1 MTLNDLFKKRQTAYI
16 KNLSK
21 YARIIFNDHFVLIL
35 FILFGAGGFAYSNY
49 LETLTVGLVQPRI
62 LVAILFYL
70 VVSTGSVTLLLE
82 PADTI
87 FLLPKE
93 HEFKQI
99 FKKMTIQSFIRSLIS
114 VGIVGIL
121 TWPIF
126 VATLDAPTTD
136 LVFILITLG
145 SLKWLN
151 LLTKIK
157 PFFEMKTQNKQT
169 LLVTVV
175 KILAIISL
183 LFMNR
188 PLTTGITVAIALY
201 TAYAF
206 ATEKQYVS
214 NLFNWDAMISA
225 EENRMQRLYR
235 FIGLFTNVPNIET
248 HIKRLAWLDPTLDW
262 LSQKNPTAPYYYILR
277 TTARNTDYSMLVIRA
292 TVVGAILLAVT
303 QSFVVSTLLILLF
316 LYMIG
321 FQLMTLVS
329 EIERAPQFKMYPVTQ
344 VEKEQAVFKLI
355 FQLLIFVA
363 ILLGVAAIGPLGIA
377 GFALIP
383 IGCLFAYLFSKFYA
397 PHRIKRLY

>member
-1 MTLNDLFKKRQTAYI
+1 MTLNDLFKKRQTAYL
-16 KNLSK
+16 KNLTK

-49 LETLTVGLVQPRI
+49 LETLTVGMIQPRM
-62 LVAILFYL
+62 LVALLFYL
-70 VVSTGSVTLLLE
+70 IVSTGSVTLLLE
-82 PADTI
+82 PADAI

-99 FKKMTIQSFIRSLIS
+99 FKQMTIKSFIQSLLAA
-114 VGIVGIL
+114 GIVGIIA
-121 TWPIF
+121 WPIF
-126 VATLDAPTTD
+126 VATLDAPTTE
-136 LVFILITLG
+136 LVFILITLV

-169 LLVTVV
+169 LLITVV
-175 KILAIISL
+175 KIFAIISL
-183 LFMNR
+183 IFINR
-188 PLTTGITVAIALY
+188 PLTALITAAIALY

-206 ATEKQYVS
+206 MTEKRYFTY
-214 NLFNWDAMISA
+214 LFRWGIMIDA
-225 EENRMQRLYR
+225 EDKRMQRLYR

-248 HIKRLAWLDPTLDW
+248 NIKRLTWLDPTLNW

-277 TTARNTDYSMLVIRA
+277 TTARNTDYSMLVIRS

-303 QSFVVSTLLILLF
+303 NSLVVSTLLILLF

-321 FQLMTLVS
+321 FQLLTLVS
-329 EIERAPQFKMYPVTQ
+329 EIERAPQFKLYPVTQ
-344 VEKEQAVFKLI
+344 IEKEQAVYKLI
-355 FQLLIFVA
+355 FQLLVFVA
-363 ILLGVAAIGPLGIA
+363 ICLALASVNQLGIT
-377 GFALIP
+377 GLVLVP

-397 PHRIKRLY
+397 PSRVKMLY